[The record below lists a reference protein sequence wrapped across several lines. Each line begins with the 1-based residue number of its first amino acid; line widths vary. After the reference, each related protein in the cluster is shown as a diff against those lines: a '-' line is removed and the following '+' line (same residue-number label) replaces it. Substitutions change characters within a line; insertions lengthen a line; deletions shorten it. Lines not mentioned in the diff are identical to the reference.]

1 MLKLLSTMVALV
13 AQSVICAQLV
23 NLNNN
28 LICSDKDCESTGFD
42 TQEATVRQD
51 GDIDRFEPAGFG
63 TQEATVRQDGDMDRF
78 EPAGFGTHQE
88 ATARLDSHV
97 DRFLA

>member
-1 MLKLLSTMVALV
+1 MLKLLSTVVALV
-13 AQSVICAQLV
+13 AQTAICAQLV

-51 GDIDRFEPAGFG
+51 SDVDSFEPAGFG
-63 TQEATVRQDGDMDRF
+63 TQEATVRQDGDVDRF
-78 EPAGFGTHQE
+78 ESAGFDTQE